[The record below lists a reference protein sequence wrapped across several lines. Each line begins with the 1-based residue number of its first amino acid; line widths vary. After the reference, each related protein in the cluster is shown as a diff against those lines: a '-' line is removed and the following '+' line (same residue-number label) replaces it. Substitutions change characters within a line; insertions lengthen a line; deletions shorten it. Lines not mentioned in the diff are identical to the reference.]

1 MAAMRLEN
9 KTALITGST
18 TGIGEATARLFAAE
32 GARVMVAGRNEA
44 RGAAVLDAIAAA
56 GGDADFTPVDL
67 SETGAC
73 EALVDETVARFGRLD
88 ILVNNAAVL
97 YNGTAPELAD
107 AEWDEMFAVN
117 VTALFRTS
125 RAALRHMLAAKSGV
139 IVNLASESGL
149 NGEPGLSAYCATKG
163 AVIQLT
169 KSMALD
175 HIRDGV
181 RINAL
186 CPGETHTQMVEDWFA
201 AKPGSI
207 EEAKAEVTR
216 GLPIK
221 RLARPDEVARAV
233 LFLASDASSYCVGTV
248 MSADG
253 GLNATGGPYPL

>member
-1 MAAMRLEN
+1 MGRVEGKVAISTGAASGL
-9 KTALITGST
+9 
-18 TGIGEATARLFAAE
+18 GEADARLLAAE
-32 GARVMVAGRNEA
+32 GASVVMTDINTAAGEVIAGEIGAEFVQQDVSEEATWPMLVERVMDRH
-44 RGAAVLDAIAAA
+44 
-56 GGDADFTPVDL
+56 
-67 SETGAC
+67 
-73 EALVDETVARFGRLD
+73 GRLN

-117 VTALFRTS
+117 VSALFRTS

-149 NGEPGLSAYCATKG
+149 NGEPALGAYCATEG

-186 CPGETHTQMVEDWFA
+186 CPGETHTQMMDDILKQKGGDFDESLKDFA
-201 AKPGSI
+201 
-207 EEAKAEVTR
+207 R
-216 GLPIK
+216 GIPMGRI
-221 RLARPDEVARAV
+221 ADPAEVARCV
-233 LFLASDASSYCVGTV
+233 LFLASEDASYVTGV
-248 MSADG
+248 NFPVDG
-253 GLNATGGPYPL
+253 GNDATGGVYP